1 MNNFW
6 HFGDSFSFNDFN
18 LESDTEWCQQDN
30 FGHIISK
37 KLGLD
42 YKFRSLTGISNYQI
56 FNQIIQESNNF
67 SEGDVIFINWSFF
80 TRGNY
85 VDIFNSS
92 FDIIENK
99 RWNCNLKEN
108 KFLIQP
114 TNHWFDENHSQ
125 FNEDAFEF
133 YDFITN
139 HKFIMDY
146 LLTYNFDFNI
156 KLFNNIQTYFKT
168 LKDRGVKIFNL
179 FIRDN
184 EKLFYGN
191 LELQIDFQDDLG
203 NVLKFEPSYFEWLI
217 ENEYKGEEEGHYSTE
232 IQPILAGEILKR
244 METQMANGLI

>member
-18 LESDTEWCQQDN
+18 LESEWKQEDN

-56 FNQIIQESNNF
+56 FNLILQEYSNF
-67 SEGDVIFINWSFF
+67 IEGDVIFINWSFF
-80 TRGNY
+80 SRGQYIDLNELNL
-85 VDIFNSS
+85 NSETIQIGE
-92 FDIIENK
+92 IIENNIVK
-99 RWNCNLKEN
+99 S
-108 KFLIQP
+108 

-139 HKFIMDY
+139 HQFLMDY
-146 LLTYNFDFNI
+146 NLKYNLDFNV
-156 KLFNNIQTYFKT
+156 KLFYNIITFFQNLIQKNI
-168 LKDRGVKIFNL
+168 KIYNL

-184 EKLFYGN
+184 EYLFYNTKKYKLNFEN
-191 LELQIDFQDDLG
+191 LLG
-203 NVLKFEPSYFEWLI
+203 ETLKFEPSYFEWL
-217 ENEYKGEEEGHYSTE
+217 EKNEYKGEEEGHYTKGM
-232 IQPILAGEILKR
+232 QTILAEEIHQR
-244 METQMANGLI
+244 MMIDDTKYI